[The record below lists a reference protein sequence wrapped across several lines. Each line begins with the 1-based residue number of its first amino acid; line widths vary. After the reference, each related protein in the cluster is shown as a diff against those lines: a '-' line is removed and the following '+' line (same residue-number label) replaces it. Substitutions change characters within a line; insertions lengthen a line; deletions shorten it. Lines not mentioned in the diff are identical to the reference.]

1 MFARF
6 GIPHSLRTDKD
17 PQFVSDEFEKFL
29 TTNGIEHRKTTP
41 LWPEANGEVE
51 CQNRSC

>member
-6 GIPHSLRTDKD
+6 GITFDNG

-29 TTNGIEHRKTTP
+29 TTNCIEHRKTTP
-41 LWPEANGEVE
+41 LWPQANGEVE
-51 CQNRSC
+51 SQNRCG